1 MQVSTLGIMPPEMVP
16 PAISARASLAVSC
29 LMSLP
34 DLSSTPGTSVSSSSR
49 LALSAPAM
57 APAKVSALTL
67 YVVPSLEV
75 ASGASTGI
83 RSRPRICVSTAVSTL
98 SGSPTNPRSISLPD
112 CGSTALPLALRA
124 STMLPS
130 LPHKPTALPPASL
143 MKPTICLLIE
153 PASTISTISIVAA
166 SVMRRPPANRDSMPN
181 LLSMPPIC
189 GPPPCTTTGLM
200 AVCSISTMSRAKL
213 FAISSSPMAWPPYF
227 TTTISSSYCCMCGSA
242 SERTRAIS
250 WGEMVIEEFPGSGGG
265 AAGSNIAA
273 PFSEPPAR
281 AKEGRR
287 FSRPALLD
295 EPCDSGAQL
304 RYAGAGARGGHQ
316 HLRMRR
322 GMLGERRLGRGDERR
337 KLRILGR
344 IGFGQHDLV
353 VDRGLVQALEY
364 VGVDRLEAV
373 ASVEEEVGAREI
385 GASLEKGMDQRG
397 PGLDLRLR
405 GGRITV
411 ARQVDQRELR
421 RPGEKDQLLRA
432 ARRMRDAR
440 ERAPSGQR
448 VDQARLADIG
458 APGNGDLDAAHAR

>member
-1 MQVSTLGIMPPEMVP
+1 M
-16 PAISARASLAVSC
+16 
-29 LMSLP
+29 
-34 DLSSTPGTSVSSSSR
+34 
-49 LALSAPAM
+49 
-57 APAKVSALTL
+57 
-67 YVVPSLEV
+67 
-75 ASGASTGI
+75 
-83 RSRPRICVSTAVSTL
+83 RSRPRICVSTVLSTR
-98 SGSPTNPRSISLPD
+98 SGSPTKPRSIAFSMLES
-112 CGSTALPLALRA
+112 GSTTLRCALRA

-130 LPHKPTALPPASL
+130 LPHRPTALPPASL

-166 SVMRRPPANRDSMPN
+166 SVTRSPPANSDLRPRR
-181 LLSMPPIC
+181 LSMSPIC
-189 GPPPCTTTGLM
+189 GPPPCTTTGLI
-200 AVCSISTMSRAKL
+200 AVCSSSTISQAKL
-213 FAISSSPMAWPPYF
+213 LAAASSPMAWPPYF

-273 PFSEPPAR
+273 PLSEPPAR

-322 GMLGERRLGRGDERR
+322 GMLGERRLG
-337 KLRILGR
+337 
-344 IGFGQHDLV
+344 FGQHDLV
-353 VDRGLVQALEY
+353 VDRGLVQALEH

-411 ARQVDQRELR
+411 ARHVDQRELR